1 VSNKYTGGKEVIFAG
16 ISPRCSFCG
25 GLLFPTTRLTLS
37 LLPEVLRYEI
47 QGNLIQPLNKSFKP

>member
-1 VSNKYTGGKEVIFAG
+1 MQGGDLCRHFAA
-16 ISPRCSFCG
+16 
-25 GLLFPTTRLTLS
+25 LLFPTTRLMLS